1 MEKMKKLLLVSLAII
16 ALLAIA
22 GPVFAQDLIRISP
35 HSSYYGSPI
44 MLTSPATFSVYIQSG
59 DDAQD
64 PHIFLVM
71 TETCYKGLTGNVK
84 VNWTETDSITIT
96 TWNKETVN
104 SKKVPPDTATGIGY
118 TVSSL
123 KSHLV
128 TSEPIYWTFEPFL
141 SGPITKTPV
150 KFTVVLPSTALRML
164 VYVLGKSYPST
175 SFAATCNHLFNNR
188 VPPTQPGLV
197 VPELVPVMLSI
208 ASFSALGLFAIKRR
222 KR

>member
-1 MEKMKKLLLVSLAII
+1 MEKMKKIVLISLAII

-35 HSSYYGSPI
+35 HSSYYGAPI
-44 MLTSPATFSVYIQSG
+44 MLTSPATFSVYLQNG
-59 DDAQD
+59 ADAQD

-84 VNWTETDSITIT
+84 VNWTEIDSLTIT

-104 SKKVPPDTATGIGY
+104 SKKVPPDTANGIGY

-128 TSEPIYWTFEPFL
+128 TTEPIYWAFEPFL
-141 SGPITKTPV
+141 NGPITKTPAE
-150 KFTVVLPSTALRML
+150 FTIVLPSTASRML
-164 VYVLGKSYPST
+164 VYALGKSYPT
-175 SFAATCNHLFNNR
+175 YAFTAACTPLFNNR

-197 VPELVPVMLSI
+197 VPELVPAMLSL
-208 ASFSALGLFAIKRR
+208 ASFSALGLYAIKRR
-222 KR
+222 KK